1 MQILFNLKSLVVFS
15 LTINDVHSV
24 SKYLRLLPAVVRLD
38 FQGKIVVSLIG
49 A

>member
-15 LTINDVHSV
+15 LTINDLLSV
-24 SKYLRLLPAVVRLD
+24 SEYLHFLPAVVRLD
-38 FQGKIVVSLIG
+38 FQGKIVTSLIG